1 MPANEQTWR
10 DTKLMHVVFG
20 VSSIVMLITTVWMMA
35 DDHNR
40 PWKDIQ
46 RTFRDLDVRST
57 QWRATEQ
64 QSADYESKTRELER
78 QRDAAQEAFTIADRD
93 RVIELFD
100 KFKEGEEAYV
110 KLAKD
115 SGREASSLYEKET
128 ATSLKN
134 AAKALGE
141 EKDPKKVRADR
152 ADLIKRLNKL
162 VDPLESKIY
171 FRENNLTADVTSVRP
186 SPVSSRRSAGTSLPK
201 NSPRFRKTLTM
212 PRPRSIKRPRSCRRP
227 WTSESSLKRSSSK
240 SRPKKTRFK
249 SCWPTSGRR

>member
-20 VSSIVMLITTVWMMA
+20 AASIVMLITTVWMMA

-57 QWRATEQ
+57 EWRATEQ

-78 QRDAAQEAFTIADRD
+78 QREAAQEAFTIADRD
-93 RVIELFD
+93 RVVELFD

-115 SGREASSLYEKET
+115 SGRDASSLYEKET

-134 AAKALGE
+134 VAKTLAE
-141 EKDPKKVRADR
+141 ESLAKDKDSTKARADKVRADR
-152 ADLIKRLNKL
+152 ADLIK
-162 VDPLESKIY
+162 
-171 FRENNLTADVTSVRP
+171 
-186 SPVSSRRSAGTSLPK
+186 
-201 NSPRFRKTLTM
+201 
-212 PRPRSIKRPRSCRRP
+212 
-227 WTSESSLKRSSSK
+227 
-240 SRPKKTRFK
+240 
-249 SCWPTSGRR
+249 